1 MTDRI
6 PLDDMTSDQLD
17 HLYNDL
23 DRARHAAA
31 LHRQG
36 LISNIELYAVIEA
49 PTAVP
54 CPACRRADQA
64 GLAPDEQH
72 DDCTTE
78 PQS

>member
-17 HLYNDL
+17 QMYDEL

-36 LISNIELYAVIEA
+36 LISNTELYAVIEA
-49 PTAVP
+49 PTPVP

-64 GLAPDEQH
+64 GLAPAEQH
-72 DDCTTE
+72 DDCASKE
-78 PQS
+78 QH